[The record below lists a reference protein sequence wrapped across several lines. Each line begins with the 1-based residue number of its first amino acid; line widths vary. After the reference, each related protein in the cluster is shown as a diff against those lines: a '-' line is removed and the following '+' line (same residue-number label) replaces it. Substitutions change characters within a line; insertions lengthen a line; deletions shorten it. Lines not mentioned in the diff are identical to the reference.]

1 MQADNSSLE
10 KLLAAAAR
18 SLGTRPQDLQKAAQ
32 NGSLDQMLQ
41 QANPQDAEKL
51 RRVLTDQKAAEKLL
65 NETDFTIG
73 EIGERGSP
81 LQVNTPFSAH
91 QNI

>member
-32 NGSLDQMLQ
+32 NGSLDQILQ

-51 RRVLTDQKAAEKLL
+51 L
-65 NETDFTIG
+65 
-73 EIGERGSP
+73 S
-81 LQVNTPFSAH
+81 TPQAQALFQMLMKGDKPH
-91 QNI
+91 G